1 MANSSLKCES
11 KSKGLKRKIDM
22 EILDSEILQCS
33 SPTSQPSAVSDI
45 SQVGDIE
52 AVMKDLSKEINL
64 LFCNYAKTLRERSVV
79 DAQYVHEFDELIKE
93 ARSVEIQLK
102 QKRESLKNRLTMIAN
117 NLSL

>member
-64 LFCNYAKTLRERSVV
+64 LFCNYAKTLRSNWLFGGKTRRQQLELVAPHPWKRSN
-79 DAQYVHEFDELIKE
+79 ELTNDQQTTGT
-93 ARSVEIQLK
+93 S
-102 QKRESLKNRLTMIAN
+102 
-117 NLSL
+117 